1 MEENQLIICKF
12 GGTSVQDAASIRSCV
27 DILLRN
33 PRRRMALVSATSG
46 STDLL
51 SEACT
56 SARDGKS
63 DECLRLVTKF
73 VARHMQLAQE
83 LEIFGEVSSQ
93 INSLGEE
100 LQTLLQGVLMLRD
113 CSSKT
118 RDRVLSI
125 GERSSSILVSA
136 CWSQRVDTEV
146 KCFDIREVMHTDQRH
161 GSALPCLEKIRHS
174 SKQIL
179 QPLIDDGQLILSQ
192 GFIGSSPDGS
202 TTTLGR
208 GGSDY
213 SAALISEALEASA
226 LEIWTDVEGI
236 ASTDPR
242 LCSRAISIKE
252 ISYNEAAEMATFGA
266 KVLHPTTLWP
276 AIRAKIPVFV
286 GSSKS
291 KSNQGTWICSKV
303 DHQPLVRAIAH
314 RPSQTLLSITTPRM
328 LHAWGF
334 LSKVFDCFARHEL
347 SVDLVTTSEIS
358 VAITLDP
365 SNEIND
371 RLLDELQQLGELK
384 VEHDLCLLAL
394 IGNRITSQAGLAAQ
408 VFEILRDINVRMVCF
423 GASDNN
429 LCFLVDQEQ
438 STRALQKLHAHFL
451 EHKL

>member
-1 MEENQLIICKF
+1 MEENQLIVCKF
-12 GGTSVQDAASIRSCV
+12 GGTSVQDAASIRNCIE
-27 DILLRN
+27 ILLEN
-33 PRRRMALVSATSG
+33 PKRRLALVSATAG

-51 SEACT
+51 SEACL
-56 SARDGKS
+56 AAQQGHNDK
-63 DECLRLVTKF
+63 CLTYVTKF

-93 INSLGEE
+93 LNSLGEE

-113 CSSKT
+113 CTSKT
-118 RDRVLSI
+118 RDRILSI
-125 GERSSSILVSA
+125 GERSSSLLVSS
-136 CWSQRVDTEV
+136 CWSQRAKNEV
-146 KCFDIREVMHTDQRH
+146 KYFDIREIMHTNQRH
-161 GSALPCLEKIRHS
+161 GSALPNLEKIKHS
-174 SKQIL
+174 SNQIL
-179 QPLIDDGQLILSQ
+179 KPLLENDKLILSQ
-192 GFIGSSPDGS
+192 GFIGISSDGS

-213 SAALISEALEASA
+213 SAALIAEALQSSA

-242 LCSRAISIKE
+242 LCSGASSIKE
-252 ISYNEAAEMATFGA
+252 ISYDEAAEMATFGA

-286 GSSKS
+286 GSTKS
-291 KSNQGTWICSKV
+291 DSNKGTWIRSKV

-365 SNEIND
+365 SSEINSQ
-371 RLLDELQQLGELK
+371 LLNELQQLGEVK
-384 VEHDLCLLAL
+384 VEKSLCLLAL
-394 IGNRITSQAGLAAQ
+394 IGNHITSKPGLAAQ
-408 VFEILRDINVRMVCF
+408 VFDLLRNINVRMVCF

-429 LCFLVDQEQ
+429 LCFLVAQEQ
-438 STRALQKLHAHFL
+438 AEEALQKLHGHFL
-451 EHKL
+451 EKNS

>member
-1 MEENQLIICKF
+1 MEVNQLIVCKF
-12 GGTSVQDAASIRSCV
+12 GGTSVQDAASIRNCIE
-27 DILLRN
+27 ILIEN
-33 PRRRMALVSATSG
+33 PQRRVALVSATAG

-51 SEACT
+51 SEACM
-56 SARDGKS
+56 AAQQGDS
-63 DECLRLVTKF
+63 DQCLTYVTKF

-93 INSLGEE
+93 LNSLGEE

-118 RDRVLSI
+118 RDRILSL
-125 GERSSSILVSA
+125 GERSSSLLVSS
-136 CWSQRVDTEV
+136 CWSQRTNNEV
-146 KCFDIREVMHTDQRH
+146 ECFDIRKIMHTDQRH
-161 GSALPCLEKIRHS
+161 GSAIPHLEKIKLS
-174 SKQIL
+174 SDQIL
-179 QPLIDDGQLILSQ
+179 KPLLANNKLILSQ
-192 GFIGSSPDGS
+192 GFIGSSSDGS

-213 SAALISEALEASA
+213 SASLVAEALQANA

-242 LCSRAISIKE
+242 LCSSARSINE
-252 ISYNEAAEMATFGA
+252 ISYEEAAEMATFGA

-276 AIRAKIPVFV
+276 AIRAEIPVFV
-286 GSSKS
+286 GSTKGDSK
-291 KSNQGTWICSKV
+291 KGTWIRNKV
-303 DHQPLVRAIAH
+303 DHQPLVRAIAY

-334 LSKVFDCFARHEL
+334 LSKVFDCFARYEL

-365 SNEIND
+365 SSEVNKQILN
-371 RLLDELQQLGELK
+371 ELQQLGEVK
-384 VEHDLCLLAL
+384 VEKDLCLLAL
-394 IGNRITSQAGLAAQ
+394 IGNHITTKSGLAAQ
-408 VFEILRDINVRMVCF
+408 VFDLLRDINVRMVCF

-429 LCFLVDQEQ
+429 LCFLVGQEQ
-438 STRALQKLHAHFL
+438 SKEALQKLHGHFL
-451 EHKL
+451 EQNS

>member
-1 MEENQLIICKF
+1 MEVNHLIVCKF
-12 GGTSVQDAASIRSCV
+12 GGTSVQDATSIRNCIE
-27 DILLRN
+27 ILLEN
-33 PRRRMALVSATSG
+33 PQRRVALVSATAG

-51 SEACT
+51 SEACLEAQQGNHDQCLT
-56 SARDGKS
+56 S
-63 DECLRLVTKF
+63 VTKF

-93 INSLGEE
+93 LNSLGEE

-118 RDRVLSI
+118 RDRILSL
-125 GERSSSILVSA
+125 GERSSSLLVSS
-136 CWSQRVDTEV
+136 CWSQRTKNEV
-146 KCFDIREVMHTDQRH
+146 KCFDIREIMHTDGRH
-161 GSALPCLEKIRHS
+161 GSALPHLEKIKNS
-174 SKQIL
+174 SDQIL
-179 QPLIDDGQLILSQ
+179 KPLLKNDKLILSQ
-192 GFIGSSPDGS
+192 GFIGINSDGS

-213 SAALISEALEASA
+213 SAALVAEALQANA

-242 LCSRAISIKE
+242 LCSGASSIKE
-252 ISYNEAAEMATFGA
+252 ISYEEAAEMATFGA

-286 GSSKS
+286 GSTKSDSK
-291 KSNQGTWICSKV
+291 KGTWIRSQV
-303 DHQPLVRAIAH
+303 DQQPLVRAIAH

-365 SNEIND
+365 SSEINSE
-371 RLLDELQQLGELK
+371 LLSELQQLGEVK
-384 VEHDLCLLAL
+384 VEKSLCLLAL
-394 IGNRITSQAGLAAQ
+394 IGNHITSKPGLAAQ
-408 VFEILRDINVRMVCF
+408 VFELLRDINVRMVCF

-429 LCFLVDQEQ
+429 LCFLIAQEQ
-438 STRALQKLHAHFL
+438 SEEALQKLHSHFL
-451 EHKL
+451 EQNS